1 MDNMIFSF
9 PEFETQRLKIVK
21 YKIEFVQDAFQF
33 YCDEETMRYAGPDVH
48 KAISETE
55 IFVKSV
61 IQSSEEGTLLF
72 WAVVDKI
79 SGKMMGDIS
88 IHPDYKHKYAS
99 LGSVL
104 NKQFLHKGIMT
115 EATHPILNHAFHEI
129 KLNRIEAQIC
139 TKHIASIK
147 YVEKLGFINEGLL
160 RQNFMI
166 DGKLHDSYMYALL
179 KEDFK

>member
-1 MDNMIFSF
+1 MDSSVYSF

-21 YKIEFVQDAFQF
+21 YKMEFVQDAFQF
-33 YCDEETMRYAGPDVH
+33 YCDEETMRYAGPDIH
-48 KAISETE
+48 KTISETE
-55 IFVKSV
+55 IFVQSAIK
-61 IQSSEEGTLLF
+61 SSEEGTLLL
-72 WAVVDKI
+72 WAVVDKT

-88 IHPDYKHKYAS
+88 LHPDYKHKYAS
-99 LGSVL
+99 LGSIL
-104 NKQFLHKGIMT
+104 NKHFLHKGIMT
-115 EATHPILNHAFHEI
+115 EATSPILEYAFHKI

-160 RQNFMI
+160 KQNFMI
-166 DGKLHDSYMYALL
+166 DGKSHDSFMYALL